1 MRSQLSQG
9 PKNFALRSEPIGAQ
23 RPFAW
28 QPIVAAIVPIN
39 CYRTAKGTT
48 SLKCR
53 DNALS
58 WERLDGFVMG
68 ERLSLP
74 MVMTTK

>member
-1 MRSQLSQG
+1 MRSQLSQR

-58 WERLDGFVMG
+58 WERLGAPWAPGAAPTLLLGFA
-68 ERLSLP
+68 
-74 MVMTTK
+74 